1 MNVALQEGPKGTRIY
16 LVPGDKVTLRATR
29 INYRNPSWAY
39 VSRYLFPR
47 IYIRI
52 FAIYIFTGPAK
63 KEKKGRR
70 KKRRC
75 FPFVDSSE
83 RLQPFEHPFVL
94 RQKFTRFKFAQ
105 PKCKI
110 KRGSETN
117 E

>member
-52 FAIYIFTGPAK
+52 FAIYIFTGPEK
-63 KEKKGRR
+63 KEKEEEEV
-70 KKRRC
+70 KKEDV
-75 FPFVDSSE
+75 FPSSIHPNDYCNPLN
-83 RLQPFEHPFVL
+83 RPFPPSKNSL
-94 RQKFTRFKFAQ
+94 ALKFAAKVQ
-105 PKCKI
+105 
-110 KRGSETN
+110 N
-117 E
+117 

>member
-52 FAIYIFTGPAK
+52 FAIYIFTGP
-63 KEKKGRR
+63 EKKR
-70 KKRRC
+70 KKKKKRC
-75 FPFVDSSE
+75 FPFVDSSK
-83 RLQPFEHPFVL
+83 LQLFEHPFVL
-94 RQKFTRFKFAQ
+94 RQKSIRFKICSQ
-105 PKCKI
+105 STKLNRSK
-110 KRGSETN
+110 TN
-117 E
+117 R

>member
-52 FAIYIFTGPAK
+52 FAIYIFTGPEKKK
-63 KEKKGRR
+63 KEEKK
-70 KKRRC
+70 KDV
-75 FPFVDSSE
+75 FPSSI
-83 RLQPFEHPFVL
+83 HPNYNSLSTLLSSVKNPL
-94 RQKFTRFKFAQ
+94 ALKFAAKVQ
-105 PKCKI
+105 
-110 KRGSETN
+110 N
-117 E
+117 